1 MESIAEDSAAY
12 DEIVSNINMNVTEEE
27 DYGRETLERAEGK

>member
-12 DEIVSNINMNVTEEE
+12 DEIVSNINMNVTEE